1 MSEDS
6 VYDFGGLK
14 FRVLFSKWG
23 YAPHYAEHVID
34 PLDGKP
40 KLVMADPHIRYIRH
54 SVYIYRHSVY
64 IYGVHIYGHRVYIYD
79 PVKKEIEWEF
89 KVPGQLSNPHIAHM
103 VTDQNPITGPF
114 WSLVADKIKAS
125 PGDIVCA
132 DGDNNL
138 IVIDRERKNVKH
150 VLKIPDSKW
159 LHDIIPSVN
168 GDGLIIDD
176 YSRGWVRKIDFNA
189 KTIWELN
196 FEKICEVK
204 LSENSTIKLQPCKAS
219 PCKMSTVYAKASKHE
234 ESYGGDYIVVNNS
247 NPHGVYE
254 ISDEGELL
262 WSCPSNPPCMNAT
275 WLYHPHSAFRTG
287 LAEFR
292 SNLTVIGLE
301 GGGGIIA
308 VDREC
313 RPRWG
318 FMKPHFNVVKVGN
331 AERRLYRPS
340 FHGFFQTTHVFPLLN
355 GNIGAIDWRG
365 KYSSQVVEI
374 ISFPSKTALYWLL
387 AWYYPVSTNGVVFKP
402 IEIGEWDI
410 IAVQVV
416 NNGQYALEYELLVS
430 TLPQIYPEPKDSK
443 QIPQEKLSIL
453 RQIYPQKYNFA
464 LKTIDKNN
472 TIHKNNQVKPG
483 ETDLYVI
490 DRNIYSVLLVKAR
503 AIEQETRVTI
513 YITQKRY

>member
-40 KLVMADPHIRYIRH
+40 KLVMADPHIRH
-54 SVYIYRHSVY
+54 SVYIYDLV
-64 IYGVHIYGHRVYIYD
+64 D
-79 PVKKEIEWEF
+79 KKIEWEF
-89 KVPGQLSNPHIAHM
+89 RVPGSRVPNPHIAHM
-103 VTDQNPITGPF
+103 ITDQNPITGPY
-114 WSLVADKIKAS
+114 WSLVANKINAS
-125 PGDIVCA
+125 LGDIVCA

-150 VLKIPDSKW
+150 VLKINGSEW

-176 YSRGWVRKIDFNA
+176 YSSGWVRKIDFNGVVKWSFPLKQA
-189 KTIWELN
+189 S
-196 FEKICEVK
+196 KI
-204 LSENSTIKLQPCKAS
+204 
-219 PCKMSTVYAKASKHE
+219 STVYAKASSHI
-234 ESYGGDYIVVNNS
+234 ESFGGNYIVVSNS
-247 NPHGVYE
+247 NPYGVYE

-287 LAEFR
+287 LAEANG
-292 SNLTVIGLE
+292 NLTIIGLE

-308 VDREC
+308 VDRDC

-318 FMKPHFNVVKVGN
+318 FMKPHTNLLRG
-331 AERRLYRPS
+331 EYRELYRPIY
-340 FHGFFQTTHVFPLLN
+340 HGFYETTHVFPLLN

-374 ISFPSKTALYWLL
+374 LGLPTKTALYWLL
-387 AWYYPVSTNGVVFKP
+387 AWDYPVSKDWILFEPLV
-402 IEIGEWDI
+402 EIGEWDL
-410 IAVQVV
+410 IAIQV
-416 NNGQYALEYELLVS
+416 NNNGESIIEYEIMCSLTPHV
-430 TLPQIYPEPKDSK
+430 YPDEFMSFFN
-443 QIPQEKLSIL
+443 KLHGN
-453 RQIYPQKYNFA
+453 R
-464 LKTIDKNN
+464 
-472 TIHKNNQVKPG
+472 VKPG
-483 ETDLYVI
+483 ERDLFII
-490 DRNIYSVLLVKAR
+490 DKNVYSILLFRAR
-503 AIEQETRVTI
+503 ALDKESKITVF
-513 YITQKRY
+513 ITQKRL